1 MNVIETNSE
10 NDTESYLN
18 EENNDNNSPV
28 SSGEDNESNSDI
40 EQSSEEIN
48 VMEEQKKIMK
58 NYVSEYCK
66 LDDEIKQLKGGIK
79 ERDKRLKELKALISG
94 FMSNNSVDFFNLQT
108 GGSLNYKETMK
119 YKSLNKTQTLELY
132 TMFLGDSEKAQKL
145 LNFLKTNREKIP
157 NTNLLRKK
165 N

>member
-1 MNVIETNSE
+1 
-10 NDTESYLN
+10 
-18 EENNDNNSPV
+18 
-28 SSGEDNESNSDI
+28 
-40 EQSSEEIN
+40 
-48 VMEEQKKIMK
+48 
-58 NYVSEYCK
+58 
-66 LDDEIKQLKGGIK
+66 
-79 ERDKRLKELKALISG
+79 
-94 FMSNNSVDFFNLQT
+94 
-108 GGSLNYKETMK
+108 MK